1 MSTDG
6 IKGTA
11 LKTAGKGWP
20 IELPHSLKESDKIL
34 LSTGNAVWPMLASQM
49 PWNYP
54 REWFSSFSVWE
65 YPLAPFNQLMQT

>member
-1 MSTDG
+1 MSTDC

-20 IELPHSLKESDKIL
+20 IELSYSLKESDKIL
-34 LSTGNAVWPMLASQM
+34 LSTRNAVWSMPAPQA